1 MMPQHFFLI
10 AKLLFA
16 SRFCSG
22 DSDLRPSSLSSP
34 PLLPSLSWLCWVLGW
49 PSTSLS
55 LCSPWTMH
63 VTMLLTL
70 LLLKYNL
77 QVVISSYL
85 FITATCRLCPSLSS
99 RNMGVKWKTI
109 SRMIVAVG
117 TRAGEEAGL
126 LSYSV
131 TH

>member
-1 MMPQHFFLI
+1 
-10 AKLLFA
+10 
-16 SRFCSG
+16 
-22 DSDLRPSSLSSP
+22 
-34 PLLPSLSWLCWVLGW
+34 
-49 PSTSLS
+49 
-55 LCSPWTMH
+55 
-63 VTMLLTL
+63 MLLTL
-70 LLLKYNL
+70 LLLKYKL
-77 QVVISSYL
+77 QVVISSNL
-85 FITATCRLCPSLSS
+85 FITATCRLRPSLSS